1 MMSSQAV
8 FISYAR
14 EDFTAA
20 HALADALRRKQVE
33 VWLDR
38 SELVGGDAWDAK
50 IRRQIKDCGL
60 FVALISKNTDAR
72 LEGYFRREWKL
83 AIDRTHDMADEK
95 AFLLPVVI
103 GDLVASTSRVPEK
116 FRDVQWIKW
125 VDESG
130 VEAVVERVQA
140 LLEGT
145 ASGTAAVPFR
155 GRTEGLT
162 SSREGAGT
170 GVTREPLPSGWGRWR
185 AWVWSLAGLVVLS
198 MAAATFLW
206 VRVMPTKVNAS
217 AKNARMNDVN
227 SPPLA
232 GKAANHPKAEGSAGP
247 AARIAPALRP
257 KGATVNGPSEARQL
271 AAKATL
277 LWEKWD
283 DATHADWA
291 LAEELCKRAVELD
304 PADGEAW
311 AVYAQVACGQYE
323 FSHNPAA
330 DDLARSRAERAV
342 QLAPTSKSVRLA
354 LANAYRSNESTLP
367 ESERLLRV
375 LASEAPNDSRALRTL
390 GETLRAQNRWEEALS
405 YFDQAAGLPGGDPLA
420 LLAKSFTLEEL
431 GRYGEAEAAASESIA
446 QRLGPA
452 ALLRKMECQ
461 LDFHGDL
468 VGAAETLARVP
479 ASALLDDRAI
489 ALACQLWF
497 WKRQPEKCLAVL
509 SAASRDFLPGN
520 FWNGAPRG
528 WLTGRVHQLG
538 NRPAA
543 AEAHWRGALKVIEK
557 ARDEDPEETNLIFWS
572 ARLHACLAET
582 AEAEKMLELAR
593 QLATGGVG
601 TTSPMVAA
609 IEVLLGR
616 PAQAVAHLET
626 LVQTAVGPALRIA
639 LQHDPVFDPL
649 RSNERFA
656 ALLVAPAARAA
667 R

>member
-125 VDESG
+125 ADESG
-130 VEAVVERVQA
+130 VEVVVQRVQA

-145 ASGTAAVPFR
+145 ASGTTAAPFR
-155 GRTEGLT
+155 GPAEGLT
-162 SSREGAGT
+162 ASREGAGT
-170 GVTREPLPSGWGRWR
+170 GVGRVPVPSGRRWR
-185 AWVWSLAGLVVLS
+185 AWGWSLAGLVVLS
-198 MAAATFLW
+198 MAAATFLG
-206 VRVMPTKVNAS
+206 VRVRPTKINAS
-217 AKNARMNDVN
+217 AKNARTNDVN
-227 SPPLA
+227 SPALV
-232 GKAANHPKAEGSAGP
+232 GKAANLPKAGGGAGT
-247 AARIAPALRP
+247 AARIDPPLRP
-257 KGATVNGPSEARQL
+257 KGAAVNGPSEASQL

-291 LAEELCKRAVELD
+291 LADELCKRAVELD
-304 PADGEAW
+304 PADGEVW

-342 QLAPTSKSVRLA
+342 QLAPISQTVRLA
-354 LANAYRSNESTLP
+354 LANAYRTNESTLP
-367 ESERLLRV
+367 ESERLLRA
-375 LASEAPNDSRALRTL
+375 LASEVPNAARVLRTL

-405 YFDQAAGLPGGDPLA
+405 CFDQAAGLPGGDPLA

-431 GRYGEAEAAASESIA
+431 GRFGEAEAAASESIA

-461 LDFHGDL
+461 LDFRGDL

-528 WLTGRVHQLG
+528 WLPGRVHQLG

-557 ARDEDPEETNLIFWS
+557 ALDEDPEETNLIFWS

-593 QLATGGVG
+593 QLATGGLRI
-601 TTSPMVAA
+601 TSPMLAA

-656 ALLVAPAARAA
+656 ALLIAPAASAA
-667 R
+667 H